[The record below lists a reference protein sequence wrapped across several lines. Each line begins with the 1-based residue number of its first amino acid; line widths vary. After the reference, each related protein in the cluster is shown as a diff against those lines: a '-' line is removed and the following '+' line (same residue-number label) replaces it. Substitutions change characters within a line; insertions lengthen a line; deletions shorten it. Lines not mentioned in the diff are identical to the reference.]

1 MNEKENGNKEKRGEV
16 VNLSIPL
23 ETITIVLAVA
33 LVIVVVY
40 NQLAINE
47 LGYLAAAVGASPENQ
62 NAAQS
67 AVLSSIDVTPKGVP
81 AVYGAELGIS
91 YDDVSAGNPQKA
103 DATIQKLAAYD
114 TSIELDAQQLERY
127 VKIAGQISCEYCCG
141 ADSIIFTKD
150 SGQYKKGDA
159 ACGCAHS
166 YAMRGLAK
174 YLITQHGDEFTDDQI
189 LEELG
194 KWKTLFFPDILAQKA
209 AVLQDKGIE
218 LNYVNL
224 ASNKYRNIEAGTDGG
239 GMVGGC

>member
-1 MNEKENGNKEKRGEV
+1 MKENAETQNEAVKITV
-16 VNLSIPL
+16 SL
-23 ETITIVLAVA
+23 ETITILLVVAVLA
-33 LVIVVVY
+33 VVVY
-40 NQLAINE
+40 NQIAINE
-47 LGYLAAAVGASPENQ
+47 LGYLASATGSVTQ
-62 NAAQS
+62 QS
-67 AVLSSIDVTPKGVP
+67 AQQSQNTALKSVDVTPKGVP
-81 AVYGAELGIS
+81 PIYGAELGIS
-91 YDDVSAGNPQKA
+91 YDDVSAANAQKA
-103 DATIQKLAAYD
+103 DETISKLASYD
-114 TSIELDAQQLERY
+114 VDIQLDAEQLERY

-150 SGQYKKGDA
+150 SGQYKRGDA

-166 YAMRGLAK
+166 YAMRGVAK

-209 AVLQDKGIE
+209 AVLQDNGIE

-224 ASNKYRNIEAGTDGG
+224 ASNKYRGIEAGSAGG